1 MNLQIIIPLSLPLSS
16 PSPSLH
22 HKPSQKK
29 FANGDGIV

>member
-1 MNLQIIIPLSLPLSS
+1 MNLRIIIPLSLPLS
-16 PSPSLH
+16 SPSLH